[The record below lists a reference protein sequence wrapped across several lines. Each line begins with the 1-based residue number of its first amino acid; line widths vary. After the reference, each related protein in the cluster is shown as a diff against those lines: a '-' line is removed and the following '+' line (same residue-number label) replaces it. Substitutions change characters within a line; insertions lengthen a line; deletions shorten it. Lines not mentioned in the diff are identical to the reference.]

1 MMSTTNSS
9 RPPAK
14 AVPIIP
20 SFRFLEQQ
28 HRGGIECYSMTAGC
42 MHADPVLAYGAGA
55 EVNQL
60 QWSTAQP
67 DWVAICF
74 ANNTQILRV

>member
-1 MMSTTNSS
+1 MNNASCL
-9 RPPAK
+9 PAK
-14 AVPIIP
+14 AVPVIP
-20 SFRFLEQQ
+20 SSVQQ
-28 HRGGIECYSMTAGC
+28 HRSATACWPMTAGC
-42 MHADPVLAYGAGA
+42 IHADPVLAYGAGA

>member
-1 MMSTTNSS
+1 MVNPHLTLHAEKIMPNATSLASWW
-9 RPPAK
+9 
-14 AVPIIP
+14 
-20 SFRFLEQQ
+20 
-28 HRGGIECYSMTAGC
+28 RGKSMTAGC
-42 MHADPVLAYGAGA
+42 LAADPVLAYGAGA